1 MKKLCS
7 FVLLFFAIASS
18 IIAETP
24 IKSKIEQVVVF
35 RGGAQIKRTGK
46 VSLKAGSNTIVFGNL
61 PAGYDE
67 SSIQIKSNAKAE
79 IISITFRKNFED
91 DFESNPTY
99 KTWKDQLET
108 IIRKKDN
115 ETLIYETWKEEES
128 LLISNKKVSG
138 ENSGLSS
145 EQLTKVAD
153 LYRTRLLLVKQQA
166 LESRR
171 KLNDYDKEISKIQST
186 INEWTGKNKTIN
198 NGEIVIDLMSKN
210 AVEDVFEVSYIDN
223 RASWTSSFDL
233 RLESLKQPLNLISKG
248 KITQSTGENWDD
260 VKITLSSGDPRR
272 NMQLP
277 EIKPW
282 FLYYYVE
289 QYNQTKLGAYNNA
302 AQLRGSKDAASNY
315 YAEGAVKSELDDV
328 VSRENIAFMEY
339 ALPNRMD
346 IPSDSKPH
354 EVKMNEVS
362 LDAKYDYIASPKL
375 DTKVYLQAS
384 ISDWSQNNF
393 SSGEVKLYFEGTYVG
408 NTYLDAAAVE
418 DTMKISLG
426 PDIAL
431 STKRE
436 KLKDFKKTTFLSS
449 KKQLQSGYEITIKN
463 NKPGPVEMT
472 IYDQIPLASD
482 SQMEIE
488 AEDLSGGK
496 LNKETGIVEWKIS
509 LKPGEQIKKRI
520 IYNVKIPKDKKISL

>member
-7 FVLLFFAIASS
+7 FVLLFLVITSS

-46 VSLKAGSNTIVFGNL
+46 VALKAGSNTIVFGNL

-128 LLISNKKVSG
+128 LLISNKKVIG
-138 ENSGLSS
+138 ENNGLSS

-171 KLNDYDKEISKIQST
+171 KLNDYDKEINKIQST

-198 NGEIVIDLMSKN
+198 NGEIVIDVMSKN
-210 AVEDVFEVSYIDN
+210 AIEDVFEVSYIDN

-302 AQLRGSKDAASNY
+302 TQLRGSKDAASNY
-315 YAEGAVKSELDDV
+315 YAEGAVKSE
-328 VSRENIAFMEY
+328 
-339 ALPNRMD
+339 
-346 IPSDSKPH
+346 
-354 EVKMNEVS
+354 MNEVS

-520 IYNVKIPKDKKISL
+520 IYNVKIPKDKKVSL

>member
-1 MKKLCS
+1 
-7 FVLLFFAIASS
+7 
-18 IIAETP
+18 
-24 IKSKIEQVVVF
+24 
-35 RGGAQIKRTGK
+35 
-46 VSLKAGSNTIVFGNL
+46 
-61 PAGYDE
+61 
-67 SSIQIKSNAKAE
+67 
-79 IISITFRKNFED
+79 
-91 DFESNPTY
+91 
-99 KTWKDQLET
+99 
-108 IIRKKDN
+108 
-115 ETLIYETWKEEES
+115 
-128 LLISNKKVSG
+128 
-138 ENSGLSS
+138 
-145 EQLTKVAD
+145 
-153 LYRTRLLLVKQQA
+153 
-166 LESRR
+166 
-171 KLNDYDKEISKIQST
+171 
-186 INEWTGKNKTIN
+186 
-198 NGEIVIDLMSKN
+198 
-210 AVEDVFEVSYIDN
+210 
-223 RASWTSSFDL
+223 
-233 RLESLKQPLNLISKG
+233 
-248 KITQSTGENWDD
+248 
-260 VKITLSSGDPRR
+260 
-272 NMQLP
+272 
-277 EIKPW
+277 
-282 FLYYYVE
+282 
-289 QYNQTKLGAYNNA
+289 
-302 AQLRGSKDAASNY
+302 
-315 YAEGAVKSELDDV
+315 
-328 VSRENIAFMEY
+328 
-339 ALPNRMD
+339 MD

-354 EVKMNEVS
+354 EVKMNEIS

>member
-7 FVLLFFAIASS
+7 FVLLFLVITSS

-46 VSLKAGSNTIVFGNL
+46 VALKAGSNTIVFGNL

-198 NGEIVIDLMSKN
+198 NGEIVIDVMSK
-210 AVEDVFEVSYIDN
+210 
-223 RASWTSSFDL
+223 
-233 RLESLKQPLNLISKG
+233 
-248 KITQSTGENWDD
+248 
-260 VKITLSSGDPRR
+260 
-272 NMQLP
+272 M
-277 EIKPW
+277 
-282 FLYYYVE
+282 LYYRC
-289 QYNQTKLGAYNNA
+289 K
-302 AQLRGSKDAASNY
+302 
-315 YAEGAVKSELDDV
+315 
-328 VSRENIAFMEY
+328 I
-339 ALPNRMD
+339 
-346 IPSDSKPH
+346 
-354 EVKMNEVS
+354 
-362 LDAKYDYIASPKL
+362 
-375 DTKVYLQAS
+375 LQ
-384 ISDWSQNNF
+384 I
-393 SSGEVKLYFEGTYVG
+393 
-408 NTYLDAAAVE
+408 
-418 DTMKISLG
+418 
-426 PDIAL
+426 
-431 STKRE
+431 R
-436 KLKDFKKTTFLSS
+436 
-449 KKQLQSGYEITIKN
+449 LQ
-463 NKPGPVEMT
+463 
-472 IYDQIPLASD
+472 
-482 SQMEIE
+482 
-488 AEDLSGGK
+488 
-496 LNKETGIVEWKIS
+496 
-509 LKPGEQIKKRI
+509 
-520 IYNVKIPKDKKISL
+520 